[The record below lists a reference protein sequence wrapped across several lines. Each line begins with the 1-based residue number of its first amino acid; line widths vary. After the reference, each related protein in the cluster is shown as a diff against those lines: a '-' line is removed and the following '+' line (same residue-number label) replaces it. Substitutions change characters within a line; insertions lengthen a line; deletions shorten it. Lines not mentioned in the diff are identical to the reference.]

1 MGKIEKTEKHK
12 EEQHEEER
20 LTNVFYDEYH
30 DMVRLYKGEMEI
42 WDKAKTLSLI
52 DTGPEVGLFDKSD
65 IIIAYDQETDLPNIV
80 TERIFS
86 RNYTKV
92 EWYKLRRN
100 LLNKTKIIT
109 QELGFNIQISF
120 GINYIDYIHYKEDW
134 WKWAAE
140 QAKKQS

>member
-12 EEQHEEER
+12 QEQHEEER

-30 DMVRLYKGEMEI
+30 DMVRLYKGKMEI

-52 DTGPEVGLFDKSD
+52 DTGAEVGLFDKSD

-100 LLNKTKIIT
+100 LLNKTKVIT

-120 GINYIDYIHYKEDW
+120 GINYLDYIHYKEDW
-134 WKWAAE
+134 WKWAIKFAD
-140 QAKKQS
+140 QH

>member
-30 DMVRLYKGEMEI
+30 DMVRLYKGKMEI

-52 DTGPEVGLFDKSD
+52 DTGKEVGLFDKSD

-80 TERIFS
+80 TERVFS

-92 EWYKLRRN
+92 EWYKLRRH
-100 LLNKTKIIT
+100 LLNKTKVIT

-120 GINYIDYIHYKEDW
+120 GINYLDYIHYKEDW
-134 WKWAAE
+134 WKWAIKFADRH
-140 QAKKQS
+140 

>member
-1 MGKIEKTEKHK
+1 
-12 EEQHEEER
+12 
-20 LTNVFYDEYH
+20 
-30 DMVRLYKGEMEI
+30 MVRLYKGEMEI

-52 DTGPEVGLFDKSD
+52 DTGPEVGLFNKSD

-92 EWYKLRRN
+92 ERYKLRRN
-100 LLNKTKIIT
+100 LLNKTKVIT

-120 GINYIDYIHYKEDW
+120 GINYLDYIHYKEDW
-134 WKWAAE
+134 WKWAIKFADRH
-140 QAKKQS
+140 

>member
-12 EEQHEEER
+12 QEQHEEER

-30 DMVRLYKGEMEI
+30 DMVRLYKGKMEI

-52 DTGPEVGLFDKSD
+52 DTGPEVGLFNKSD
-65 IIIAYDQETDLPNIV
+65 IIIAYDQEDLPNIV

-100 LLNKTKIIT
+100 LLNKTKVIT

-120 GINYIDYIHYKEDW
+120 GINYLDYIHYKEDW
-134 WKWAAE
+134 WKWAIKFADRH
-140 QAKKQS
+140 

>member
-30 DMVRLYKGEMEI
+30 DMVRLYKGKMEI

-52 DTGPEVGLFDKSD
+52 DTGTEVGLFDKSD

-100 LLNKTKIIT
+100 LLNKTKVIT

-120 GINYIDYIHYKEDW
+120 GINYLDYIHYKEDW
-134 WKWAAE
+134 WKWAIKFAD
-140 QAKKQS
+140 QH

>member
-30 DMVRLYKGEMEI
+30 DMVRLYKGKMEI

-52 DTGPEVGLFDKSD
+52 DTGKEVGLFDKSD

-92 EWYKLRRN
+92 EWYKLRRH
-100 LLNKTKIIT
+100 LLNKTKVIT

-120 GINYIDYIHYKEDW
+120 GINYLDYIHYKEDW
-134 WKWAAE
+134 WKWAIKFADRH
-140 QAKKQS
+140 

>member
-100 LLNKTKIIT
+100 LLNKTKVIT

-134 WKWAAE
+134 WKWAIKFADRH
-140 QAKKQS
+140 

>member
-100 LLNKTKIIT
+100 LLNKTKVIT

-120 GINYIDYIHYKEDW
+120 GINYLDYIHYKEDW
-134 WKWAAE
+134 WKWAIKFADRH
-140 QAKKQS
+140 

>member
-52 DTGPEVGLFDKSD
+52 DTGPEVGLFNKSD

-100 LLNKTKIIT
+100 LLNKTKVIT

-120 GINYIDYIHYKEDW
+120 GINYLDYIHYKEDW
-134 WKWAAE
+134 WKWAIKFADRH
-140 QAKKQS
+140 

>member
-1 MGKIEKTEKHK
+1 MGKIEKIEKHK

-30 DMVRLYKGEMEI
+30 DMVRLYKGKMEI

-52 DTGPEVGLFDKSD
+52 DTGKEVGLFDKSD

-86 RNYTKV
+86 RNYTKI

-100 LLNKTKIIT
+100 LLNKTKVIT

-120 GINYIDYIHYKEDW
+120 GINYLDYIHYKEDW
-134 WKWAAE
+134 WKWAIKFAD
-140 QAKKQS
+140 QH

>member
-30 DMVRLYKGEMEI
+30 DMVRLYKGKMEI

-52 DTGPEVGLFDKSD
+52 DTGKEVGLFDKSD

-100 LLNKTKIIT
+100 LLNKTKVIT

-120 GINYIDYIHYKEDW
+120 GINYLDYIHYKEDW
-134 WKWAAE
+134 WKWAIKFADRH
-140 QAKKQS
+140 

>member
-100 LLNKTKIIT
+100 LLNKTKVIT

-120 GINYIDYIHYKEDW
+120 GINYIDYIHYKEEW
-134 WKWAAE
+134 WKWAIKFADRH
-140 QAKKQS
+140 

>member
-30 DMVRLYKGEMEI
+30 DMVRLYKGKMEI

-52 DTGPEVGLFDKSD
+52 DTGKEVGLFDKSD

-100 LLNKTKIIT
+100 LLNKTKVIT

-120 GINYIDYIHYKEDW
+120 GINYLDYIHYKEDW
-134 WKWAAE
+134 WKWAIKFAD
-140 QAKKQS
+140 QH